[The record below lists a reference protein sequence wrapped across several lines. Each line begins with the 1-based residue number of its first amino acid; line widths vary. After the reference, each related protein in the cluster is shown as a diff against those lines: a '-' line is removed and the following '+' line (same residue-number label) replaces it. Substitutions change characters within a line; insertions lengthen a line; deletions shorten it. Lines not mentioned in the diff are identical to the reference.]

1 MFKKLVVNGNGGT
14 KKATDFSF
22 QVNGGDLIPFAKD
35 GDDLHGKNTL
45 TKDAAT
51 YTITE
56 PSDTGYDT
64 ARVNCD
70 NIVLANGAEQTCTI
84 TNTAKAG
91 TLIVKKVVVNG
102 NGGTKKATDFSFKV
116 NDGSPIAF
124 LQDSDDLHGKNTL
137 TKDAGTYTVTEPS
150 VAGYDT
156 ARDNCD
162 NIALDNGGTQTCT
175 ITNTAQAGT
184 LIVNKVVNN
193 TNGGTGKATDFSFQV
208 NGGPAQSFLPGADD
222 LNGSN
227 PLSVPAGTYTITE
240 PVNDGYAVS
249 YSNCSN
255 VVVGNGGAQTCTITN
270 TALKGPTTQSAVLQ
284 DKLTITGL
292 TSGGTGAYVNFHLY
306 TDDVC
311 TQEVG
316 TPVEICSNSNL
327 PIDANGVASTNTGV
341 AVHQGTYYWRAEYSG
356 DQYNGRFSTVC
367 GVEVTTIN
375 DQQVK

>member
-1 MFKKLVVNGNGGT
+1 DDSTHTITESSDTGYVTARVKCDNSVLTNAVEQNTTIFQSAQAGTLIVKKVVVNGNGGT

-45 TKDAAT
+45 TKDAGT

-56 PSDTGYDT
+56 DPNSGEDTT
-64 ARVNCD
+64 RVNCD
-70 NIVLANGAEQTCTI
+70 NIVMANGADQTCTI
-84 TNTAKAG
+84 NNSAKAG
-91 TLIVKKVVVNG
+91 PQIVKKVGVNG

-193 TNGGTGKATDFSFQV
+193 ANGGTGKATDFSFQV

-249 YSNCSN
+249 
-255 VVVGNGGAQTCTITN
+255 
-270 TALKGPTTQSAVLQ
+270 
-284 DKLTITGL
+284 
-292 TSGGTGAYVNFHLY
+292 
-306 TDDVC
+306 
-311 TQEVG
+311 
-316 TPVEICSNSNL
+316 
-327 PIDANGVASTNTGV
+327 
-341 AVHQGTYYWRAEYSG
+341 
-356 DQYNGRFSTVC
+356 
-367 GVEVTTIN
+367 
-375 DQQVK
+375 